1 MINNIDTL
9 SQIEEENLDLTM
21 YQVESGLD
29 DLFSLMQHCRH
40 NNPALFEENLCHF
53 KELSARVLE
62 MTSRVKSMSNMIML
76 EKAMS
81 MGGAR

>member
-1 MINNIDTL
+1 MLNLDTL
-9 SQIEEENLDLTM
+9 SASAIEEENIDFAM

-29 DLFSLMQHCRH
+29 DLFSLMQYCRH

-62 MTSRVKSMSNMIML
+62 MTSRVKSMSNMITL
-76 EKAMS
+76 EKAI
-81 MGGAR
+81 GGAR